1 MNDIKRHLHELTQ
14 ETQGSWLKVLPI
26 ALMRARI
33 APKKEGLFPFECT
46 YGRAFLHTDIVI
58 DTEALKLTM

>member
-26 ALMRARI
+26 ALMMEKTTVPFHLKFGVSFMKSKLEICIRI
-33 APKKEGLFPFECT
+33 CAGF
-46 YGRAFLHTDIVI
+46 
-58 DTEALKLTM
+58 